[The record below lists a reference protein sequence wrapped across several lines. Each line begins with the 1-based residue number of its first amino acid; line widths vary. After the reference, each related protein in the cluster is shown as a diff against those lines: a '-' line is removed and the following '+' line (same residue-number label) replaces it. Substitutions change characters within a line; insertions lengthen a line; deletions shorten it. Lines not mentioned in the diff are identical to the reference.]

1 MKRKLADYIYDK
13 HPSYTT
19 MATRTVQLTPEEQR
33 LRQLLL
39 DVGRSIDASNPKE
52 PTTLRWAGGWV
63 RDKLLGIESHDI
75 DVAINSMTGEAFS
88 HRLRSYCDTKS
99 AIEKHN
105 ILPKDVGSLHVV
117 RSNPDQSK
125 HLETA
130 MVKLFGLDIDMVNL
144 RKETYAQ
151 DSRNPIM
158 EFGTAQEDALR
169 RDATINALF
178 YNLHTDQ
185 IEDFTGGLKD
195 MDAKMIRTPLE
206 PLQTFTDDPLR
217 VLRLVRFA
225 SRLQFTIDPD
235 TEKCMNDPQVL
246 EALRLKISR
255 ERVGT
260 ELEKMLKG
268 MPFSHDKT
276 RIPCH
281 PITFILVHITDHC
294 IAQAN
299 IRVAPSSL

>member
-1 MKRKLADYIYDK
+1 LSGYGIYAKHEIEQQKAPRMFARLRCFRAVMKRKLDDFIHDK
-13 HPSYTT
+13 HPTYST
-19 MATRTVQLTPEEQR
+19 MATRTVDLNPEEQR

-39 DVGRSIDASNPKE
+39 DVTRSIDASGPKE

-63 RDKLLGIESHDI
+63 RDKVLGIQSNDI

-88 HRLRSYCDTKS
+88 QRLRSYCKTEA
-99 AIEKHN
+99 AIKKHR
-105 ILPKDVGSLHVV
+105 ILPEDVGSLHVV
-117 RSNPDQSK
+117 RLNPDQSK

-130 MVKLFGLDIDMVNL
+130 MVKVFGLDIDFVNL
-144 RKETYAQ
+144 RKETYVH

-158 EFGTAQEDALR
+158 EFGTAEEDALR

-195 MDAKMIRTPLE
+195 MDAKRIKTPLE

-235 TEKCMNDPQVL
+235 TEKFMNDPRVL
-246 EALRLKISR
+246 EALRSKISR

-260 ELEKMLKG
+260 ELEKMLKS
-268 MPFSHDKT
+268 MPS
-276 RIPCH
+276 P
-281 PITFILVHITDHC
+281 
-294 IAQAN
+294 
-299 IRVAPSSL
+299 